1 MTDYDYSMYPEESFS
16 YMDDMHYWGLHEVNG
31 RIGVDVKRYEQA
43 CGSLFPEFLPDKLK
57 GRDGLYI
64 PSNNTDTI
72 THRITL

>member
-16 YMDDMHYWGLHEVNG
+16 YMDDMHYWGLHEVNE